1 MSKTPQNKGEGNG
14 MSPEKIRELID
25 KGSGDADLN
34 QIVFEELLDEQAQEF
49 ADAKPI
55 EVDELTDDE
64 LAEMKKDEAEI
75 NQQLKRKARYDK
87 ARLSLRLGMNLKA
100 NDPESKLFKTAEELL
115 LIVDKVETDPSS
127 VSELELRKYK
137 TSKTIYDALLDA
149 EIRKRSKEKPNTEES
164 KLDDVDI
171 PGEFRTSPMSQTE
184 LATLYKGDITQ
195 KKIKAMIESGTLRTV
210 KQSRQKFIFD
220 KRQLPEHV
228 KETLRTLEQS

>member
-1 MSKTPQNKGEGNG
+1 MGNKAQNKGEGNG

-64 LAEMKKDEAEI
+64 SAEMKEDEAEI

-149 EIRKRSKEKPNTEES
+149 EIRKRSKEKPNIEES

-184 LATLYKGDITQ
+184 LATLYRGDMTQ
-195 KKIKAMIESGTLRTV
+195 KKIKRMMEKGSLKHKT
-210 KQSRQKFIFD
+210 QSRQEFIFD
-220 KRQLPEHV
+220 KRNLQEHV
-228 KETLRTLEQS
+228 QDKLLNLA

>member
-1 MSKTPQNKGEGNG
+1 MGNKAQNKGEGNG

-34 QIVFEELLDEQAQEF
+34 QILFEELLDEQAQEF
-49 ADAKPI
+49 ADAKSI
-55 EVDELTDDE
+55 KVDELTDDE
-64 LAEMKKDEAEI
+64 SAEMKKDEAEI

-87 ARLSLRLGMNLKA
+87 ARLSLRLGMKLKVY
-100 NDPESKLFKTAEELL
+100 DPESKLFKTAEELL

-171 PGEFRTSPMSQTE
+171 PGKFRTSPMSQTE
-184 LATLYKGDITQ
+184 LATLYKGDMTQ
-195 KKIKAMIESGTLRTV
+195 KKIKAMIESGTLRVV

>member
-1 MSKTPQNKGEGNG
+1 MSKTPQNTGEGNG